1 MWALAA
7 STSAA
12 DRLPELRTTD
22 LCRRR
27 QTAEILIVARPAAGG
42 GPRALRRQG
51 RAPGRARAA
60 PQGRR
65 AGARARPQDL
75 RVGDRGKT
83 VAGVELSVRVARSRD
98 LVAAGYPLS
107 AVARAAR
114 ISRQALYRTPKP
126 RRSPQRRP
134 PADQVEAA
142 IVEIAK
148 ANQTDGYRVVTAF
161 VRRRLGVAV
170 NRKRVL
176 RVMRERK
183 LIQRRRPVGCQNS
196 LRAPRNPRFGGR
208 TLFLAPHTATR
219 SSRPRRAA
227 PVRARSGRA
236 RHGWRCEASA

>member
-114 ISRQALYRTPKP
+114 ISRQALWGAKTRCAPREIRDLEAGRYFWHPTPLRGRLVLGEQPLCERVADELGRNRRTPTP
-126 RRSPQRRP
+126 TPSQRSPSPTGGPNCCWAR
-134 PADQVEAA
+134 AA
-142 IVEIAK
+142 W
-148 ANQTDGYRVVTAF
+148 
-161 VRRRLGVAV
+161 
-170 NRKRVL
+170 
-176 RVMRERK
+176 
-183 LIQRRRPVGCQNS
+183 
-196 LRAPRNPRFGGR
+196 
-208 TLFLAPHTATR
+208 ATR
-219 SSRPRRAA
+219 PMKM
-227 PVRARSGRA
+227 VSGRSSVITIPCSCKSVT
-236 RHGWRCEASA
+236 GPS